1 MLYEF
6 YFQPKTIREALE
18 LLNRYDGQARILAGG
33 TDLIID
39 LKAQRKTAKA
49 LVDISQIPHLDEIRV
64 VQENVALGTLVT
76 HTQAF
81 RSDVIR
87 RWAPALSE
95 ACSVIGSPQIR
106 NMGTLVGNIV
116 NAMPAADA
124 ASALI
129 VLEATAKVISCNSQ
143 ERTVPVEQLYAGPG
157 NSVVDSTREIVTELT
172 FPITG
177 NESGSS
183 FQRLSRRKALALP
196 ILNAAVS
203 VVLDKDRR
211 VFQKVRVVV
220 GPVSPLPFRSKKAET
235 LLMGFPVSKTRIE
248 AAALAASEEAAPRT
262 SIRGGQ
268 EYRKEMVRVLVER
281 GLYQALKRIH
291 ADLPGL

>member
-1 MLYEF
+1 MLCEF

-18 LLNRYDGQARILAGG
+18 LLNQYDGEARVLAGG

-39 LKAQRKTAKA
+39 LKAQRKTVKA
-49 LVDISQIPHLDEIRV
+49 LVDISQIPHLDEIRIA
-64 VQENVALGTLVT
+64 QGNIELGALVT
-76 HTQAF
+76 HTQAS
-81 RSDVIR
+81 RSDVIH
-87 RWAPALSE
+87 RWAPVLSE
-95 ACSVIGSPQIR
+95 ACSAIGSPQIR

-129 VLEATAKVISCNSQ
+129 ALEASVRVIGCNNR
-143 ERTVPVEQLYAGPG
+143 ERTEPVEQLYAGPG
-157 NSVVDSTREIVTELT
+157 DSSVDSRREIVTELT
-172 FPITG
+172 FPISE

-203 VVLDKDRR
+203 LVLDKDRR

-220 GPVSPLPFRSKKAET
+220 GPVSPLPFRSKKAES
-235 LLMGFPVSKTRIE
+235 LLMGFPVSRTRIE
-248 AAALAASEEAAPRT
+248 AAASAASEEAAPRT
-262 SIRGGQ
+262 SIRGGH

-281 GLYQALKRIH
+281 GLCEALKRIH
-291 ADLPGL
+291 ADLSGL